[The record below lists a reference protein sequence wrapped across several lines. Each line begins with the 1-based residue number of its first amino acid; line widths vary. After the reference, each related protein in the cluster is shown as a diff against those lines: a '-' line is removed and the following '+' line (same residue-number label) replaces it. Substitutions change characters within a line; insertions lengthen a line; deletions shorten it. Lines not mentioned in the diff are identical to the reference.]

1 MAATACRTVRERPK
15 HRTAALCGSEADTL
29 PPYPQNNFLKIIP
42 GVRKHKTL
50 CGMRERVL

>member
-1 MAATACRTVRERPK
+1 MAATTCRTVRERPK
-15 HRTAALCGSEADTL
+15 HRRAALCGSEADTL
-29 PPYPQNNFLKIIP
+29 PPYPQNNFFMIIP